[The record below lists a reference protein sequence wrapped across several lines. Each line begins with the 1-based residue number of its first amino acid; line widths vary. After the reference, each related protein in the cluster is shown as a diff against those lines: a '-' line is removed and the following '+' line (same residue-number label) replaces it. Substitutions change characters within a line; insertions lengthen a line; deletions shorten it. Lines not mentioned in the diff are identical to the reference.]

1 MGMLVA
7 FIISL
12 ILCFFVVRGAY
23 RKQCA
28 SSSGGKF
35 KAVLVS
41 GFLGIATFVVVNT
54 LAAVTL
60 IPEDSNTAAT
70 TGAAFDGV
78 TVDKFKQLYNDDL
91 EGIATSGK
99 ATSTIRIQS
108 VKQGDNIVEFAIN
121 SSVNGLAGVDKD
133 GKISELLWRVSKPS
147 SDSLLSMAVAVEVLD
162 ASSDRDTV
170 IAQLEQIVKSDTQKA
185 EFKTKRGE
193 YYVSRDKS
201 GHVSLLITP
210 KY

>member
-28 SSSGGKF
+28 LSSGGKF
-35 KAVLVS
+35 KSVLVS

-54 LAAVTL
+54 LAVVTL

-78 TVDKFKQLYNDDL
+78 TVDKFKKLYNDDL

-99 ATSTIRIQS
+99 ATSTIRIKS
-108 VKQGDNIVEFAIN
+108 VKQGNNTVEFTIN
-121 SSVNGLAGVDKD
+121 SSVNGRARVDKD
-133 GKISELLWRVSKPS
+133 GKISELLWRVSKPN

-162 ASSDRDTV
+162 ASSERDTV
-170 IAQLEQIVKSDTQKA
+170 IAQLEQIVKSDMQKA

>member
-23 RKQCA
+23 RKQCG
-28 SSSGGKF
+28 SSSGSKF
-35 KAVLVS
+35 RAVLVS

-54 LAAVTL
+54 LAAVAL
-60 IPEDSNTAAT
+60 IPEDSGTTAT

-99 ATSTIRIQS
+99 STSAIRIKS
-108 VKQGDNIVEFAIN
+108 VKQGNNTVEFAIN
-121 SSVNGLAGVDKD
+121 SSVNGRARVDKD
-133 GKISELLWRVSKPS
+133 GKISELFWRVSKP
-147 SDSLLSMAVAVEVLD
+147 
-162 ASSDRDTV
+162 
-170 IAQLEQIVKSDTQKA
+170 
-185 EFKTKRGE
+185 
-193 YYVSRDKS
+193 
-201 GHVSLLITP
+201 
-210 KY
+210 

>member
-23 RKQCA
+23 RKQCG
-28 SSSGGKF
+28 SSSGSKF

-54 LAAVTL
+54 LAAVAL
-60 IPEDSNTAAT
+60 IPEDSGTTAT

-78 TVDKFKQLYNDDL
+78 TVDKFKKLYNDDL

-99 ATSTIRIQS
+99 STSTIRIKS
-108 VKQGDNIVEFAIN
+108 VKQGNNTVEFAIN
-121 SSVNGLAGVDKD
+121 SSVNGRARVDKD

>member
-23 RKQCA
+23 RKQRA
-28 SSSGGKF
+28 SSSGSRF

-60 IPEDSNTAAT
+60 IPEDSSTTAT
-70 TGAAFDGV
+70 TGSAFDGV

-99 ATSTIRIQS
+99 ATSTIRIKS
-108 VKQGDNIVEFAIN
+108 VKQGNNTVEFAIN
-121 SSVNGLAGVDKD
+121 SSVNGRARVDKD
-133 GKISELLWRVSKPS
+133 GKISELLWRVSKPN

-162 ASSDRDTV
+162 ASSERDTV
-170 IAQLEQIVKSDTQKA
+170 IAQLEQIVKSDMQKA